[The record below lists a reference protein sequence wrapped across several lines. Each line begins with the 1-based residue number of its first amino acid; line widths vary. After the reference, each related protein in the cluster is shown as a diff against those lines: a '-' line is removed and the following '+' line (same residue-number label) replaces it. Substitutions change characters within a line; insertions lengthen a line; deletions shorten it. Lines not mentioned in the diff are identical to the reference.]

1 MDGARTR
8 GHPAA
13 LAAVAR
19 VIRDGATHAIL
30 LTGPEGVG
38 KTTLAQDLAA
48 GLCCTAEDP
57 AARPCGDCRACRL
70 VFADRHPDVH
80 LLGPEGV
87 GRQIVIGGPGARTR
101 GIRDLVA
108 DLAFA
113 SVEGGARVAIV
124 TSADRMNED
133 AQGALL
139 KTLEEPP
146 AGVVIVLCA
155 DAEEPILPTIRSR
168 CRRIRLGPAAT
179 REIEMILAEHGAA
192 DPPLAARLARVT
204 AGRPGLAIR
213 WAGDPEALRTR
224 NELHRVLLDLTDTR
238 PADRLVS
245 VRAAAGAVSA
255 LTGVGERAG
264 PSRTNPAAE
273 ADPGTPDDGSMG
285 SQAEGGGTGT
295 SRTPAAERRRA
306 AEALVG
312 LWSDV
317 ARDLT
322 LCRLGLASD
331 VRGLDLLDESTVLA
345 AALETHVVT
354 AFIERLGRAG
364 LLLAGNVSPELVL
377 DDLALAWPRRVAAA

>member
-1 MDGARTR
+1 M
-8 GHPAA
+8 
-13 LAAVAR
+13 
-19 VIRDGATHAIL
+19 IRDGATHAIL

-48 GLCCTAEDP
+48 GLCCTAEEP

-80 LLGPEGV
+80 LLSPEGV

-168 CRRIRLGPAAT
+168 CRRIRLGPVAT
-179 REIEMILAEHGAA
+179 REVEMILAGRGAA

-255 LTGVGERAG
+255 LTGVGERTG

-317 ARDLT
+317 ARDIT

>member
-19 VIRDGATHAIL
+19 MIRDGATHAIL

-48 GLCCTAEDP
+48 GLCCTADDP

-80 LLGPEGV
+80 QLGPEGV

-113 SVEGGARVAIV
+113 PVEGGARVAIV
-124 TSADRMNED
+124 ASADRMNED

-168 CRRIRLGPAAT
+168 CRRIRLGPVAT

-213 WAGDPEALRTR
+213 WAGEPEALRAR
-224 NELHRVLLDLTDTR
+224 NELHRSLLDLTDAR
-238 PADRLVS
+238 PAERLTS
-245 VRAAAGAVSA
+245 VRVAAGAVSA
-255 LTGVGERAG
+255 LTAVGSGPVHPGRTQRSSPIQARAMTARWD
-264 PSRTNPAAE
+264 PRRKAA
-273 ADPGTPDDGSMG
+273 ARARPG
-285 SQAEGGGTGT
+285 
-295 SRTPAAERRRA
+295 RRR
-306 AEALVG
+306 
-312 LWSDV
+312 
-317 ARDLT
+317 R
-322 LCRLGLASD
+322 
-331 VRGLDLLDESTVLA
+331 
-345 AALETHVVT
+345 
-354 AFIERLGRAG
+354 
-364 LLLAGNVSPELVL
+364 NV
-377 DDLALAWPRRVAAA
+377 DAPRRRSSACGATSPATSPCVDWAWRPTSVDWTCSMRARSSRPRWRHTS